1 MKTMQ
6 NIRFERTHSE
16 NQDFRELVRCL
27 DADLDEMDK
36 EQHCNCEQY
45 NKLDDI
51 EYVIVAYSENE
62 AVACGAIREYAPDTM
77 EIKRMY
83 VSKNMRRKG
92 IASEMLKEL
101 ENRAKE
107 LGYHKCILETG
118 KKMPDAIRLYE
129 KNGYARIPNYG
140 QYECI
145 GGSLCFEKILLSE

>member
-1 MKTMQ
+1 MR
-6 NIRFERTHSE
+6 NIRLERTDSG
-16 NQDFRELVRCL
+16 NRDFRELVRCL
-27 DADLDEMDK
+27 DVDLDEMDK

-51 EYVIVAYSENE
+51 KYAVVAYHENE
-62 AVACGAIREYAPDTM
+62 IAGCGAIREYAPDTM

-83 VSKNMRRKG
+83 VAKNMRKKG
-92 IASEMLKEL
+92 IASEILKEL
-101 ENRAKE
+101 ENWAKE

-129 KNGYARIPNYG
+129 RNGYVRIPNYG

-145 GGSLCFEKILLSE
+145 GGSLYFEKK